1 MYQNTPWQLELFWL
15 IYAGNFINIKDNQS
29 KIGGNLKNMK
39 GNLFN
44 FGRLHVRENYVNFD
58 WRQIYLTLLA
68 YMCVIFT
75 ILTGCDVFIWVH
87 FYFMGAY
94 MCVETF

>member
-58 WRQIYLTLLA
+58 GRQIYLTLLA

-75 ILTGCDVFIWVH
+75 ILTGCEFFILWGHTSV
-87 FYFMGAY
+87 
-94 MCVETF
+94 